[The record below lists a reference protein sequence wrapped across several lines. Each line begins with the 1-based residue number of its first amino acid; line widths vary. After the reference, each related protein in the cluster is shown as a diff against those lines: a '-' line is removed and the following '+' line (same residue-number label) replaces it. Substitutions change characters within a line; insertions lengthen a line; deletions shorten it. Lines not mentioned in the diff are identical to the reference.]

1 MTFEQKSSVV
11 AIAIVA
17 FLFGILLMALIVS
30 NGYRKGQIDAINGNI
45 MYELVTQPNG
55 EMKWEMK
62 K

>member
-1 MTFEQKSSVV
+1 MTFEQKSGVV

-17 FLFGILLMALIVS
+17 FLFGILLMAFIIG

-45 MYELVTQPNG
+45 IYELVTQPNG